1 MDNPTGETM
10 DVDGDGGSCGV
21 GGEGGGGDSSGDAP
35 LSQRAAALGASAHA
49 LTSSGSSALS
59 GFGDCDVGADEQV
72 PAGWRA
78 LSEHHLNLGQEQ
90 TLAALAR
97 GGNVLSRQPT
107 GSGKSNMYLLPA
119 LSGWA
124 AGARALG
131 ACADAAVRAKLPLPP
146 ICIVAVPFRELAVD
160 ASRQAQLLIDCLYE
174 KRMLPT
180 VEVLGQ
186 RVPARIL
193 HVRRG
198 DGRSDNARRD
208 GDDDDESDGGDDSGG
223 GGGGDKGGGGG
234 GASATERRS
243 SAEVATTV
251 VSFPCGRCSAC
262 LDGSPQDCWWCC
274 RVAWPGEQLRWCNF
288 CRSKKGTG
296 RRAAGCSLHKTAR
309 RASMQ
314 AATPAALL
322 LPPRRLSLPSTTA
335 EPPPPVAEPPSAA
348 VQSKPRRK
356 PRRLRD
362 LRMDTPERAI
372 AEDASVAVVF
382 VTPDA
387 LRSTSVRG
395 GLLRHAST
403 RGGRCRL
410 FVIDEAHTC
419 LKISQ
424 GGFREACAK
433 LGVTHTSL
441 ALVMQALNFE
451 PFQVLA
457 LTATMP
463 PGKLEREAIWRL
475 RLGVEGE
482 NLTVLRGPV
491 DRADISMVRCFLP
504 AGSRESSASYV
515 LRGCKL
521 ARALASAAWAGRK
534 LAFVTKATSA
544 PAIAA
549 FLTAHGMPARAF
561 ATNGMTEGERQS
573 SLDDWRADPDVI
585 LIASSTFATGVNHQ
599 GITAVLH
606 FGLAQ
611 DPLEHFQEDGRIRS
625 SGLSITFLRPRFLVE
640 RATLPAPMERARAA
654 LSATTQLLKVLTHAG
669 CLRAALVGWLGGSV
683 EQCSGC
689 DYCARY
695 ASLHTASL
703 PAAHASLCGSFP
715 YYMELR
721 PASKA
726 AIEILRQLSEGEELL
741 TSVFDEPPAL
751 APAPFTELSAHEMA
765 VLTMVGKGD
774 IRVRVKES
782 SHGLAPLLL
791 AEANLGALAEY
802 EAGSEELF
810 VWVWQPSSDEQPR
823 ADPRDVAEAR
833 QLIAMHQR
841 KSEHHRE
848 IARRVLTSML
858 ARGTS
863 LQELGVRGEAARRLA
878 APPSPASCPAPERHP
893 ASASTPASASVSE
906 ASSPALRMSKTTG
919 KRTPSHITPSPLAP
933 ALHSVGGASSCECTG
948 CLPFP
953 SLGSAAP
960 TTPSGGARLVPLV
973 KRPSL
978 AST

>member
-1 MDNPTGETM
+1 
-10 DVDGDGGSCGV
+10 
-21 GGEGGGGDSSGDAP
+21 
-35 LSQRAAALGASAHA
+35 
-49 LTSSGSSALS
+49 
-59 GFGDCDVGADEQV
+59 
-72 PAGWRA
+72 
-78 LSEHHLNLGQEQ
+78 
-90 TLAALAR
+90 
-97 GGNVLSRQPT
+97 
-107 GSGKSNMYLLPA
+107 
-119 LSGWA
+119 
-124 AGARALG
+124 
-131 ACADAAVRAKLPLPP
+131 
-146 ICIVAVPFRELAVD
+146 
-160 ASRQAQLLIDCLYE
+160 
-174 KRMLPT
+174 
-180 VEVLGQ
+180 
-186 RVPARIL
+186 
-193 HVRRG
+193 
-198 DGRSDNARRD
+198 
-208 GDDDDESDGGDDSGG
+208 
-223 GGGGDKGGGGG
+223 
-234 GASATERRS
+234 
-243 SAEVATTV
+243 
-251 VSFPCGRCSAC
+251 
-262 LDGSPQDCWWCC
+262 
-274 RVAWPGEQLRWCNF
+274 
-288 CRSKKGTG
+288 
-296 RRAAGCSLHKTAR
+296 
-309 RASMQ
+309 
-314 AATPAALL
+314 
-322 LPPRRLSLPSTTA
+322 
-335 EPPPPVAEPPSAA
+335 
-348 VQSKPRRK
+348 
-356 PRRLRD
+356 
-362 LRMDTPERAI
+362 
-372 AEDASVAVVF
+372 
-382 VTPDA
+382 
-387 LRSTSVRG
+387 
-395 GLLRHAST
+395 
-403 RGGRCRL
+403 
-410 FVIDEAHTC
+410 
-419 LKISQ
+419 
-424 GGFREACAK
+424 
-433 LGVTHTSL
+433 
-441 ALVMQALNFE
+441 MQALNFE

-515 LRGCKL
+515 LRGCRL

-561 ATNGMTEGERQS
+561 ATNGMTEEERQS
-573 SLDDWRADPDVI
+573 SLADWRADPDVI
-585 LIASSTFATGVNHQ
+585 LIASSTFATGVNHA
-599 GITAVLH
+599 GITALLH

-683 EQCSGC
+683 EQCSG
-689 DYCARY
+689 
-695 ASLHTASL
+695 
-703 PAAHASLCGSFP
+703 FP

-751 APAPFTELSAHEMA
+751 APAPFTEMSAHEMA

-774 IRVRVKES
+774 IGVRVKES

-810 VWVWQPSSDEQPR
+810 VWVWQPSSDEQTR

-878 APPSPASCPAPERHP
+878 APPRR
-893 ASASTPASASVSE
+893 V
-906 ASSPALRMSKTTG
+906 
-919 KRTPSHITPSPLAP
+919 
-933 ALHSVGGASSCECTG
+933 
-948 CLPFP
+948 
-953 SLGSAAP
+953 
-960 TTPSGGARLVPLV
+960 RLCV
-973 KRPSL
+973 
-978 AST
+978 